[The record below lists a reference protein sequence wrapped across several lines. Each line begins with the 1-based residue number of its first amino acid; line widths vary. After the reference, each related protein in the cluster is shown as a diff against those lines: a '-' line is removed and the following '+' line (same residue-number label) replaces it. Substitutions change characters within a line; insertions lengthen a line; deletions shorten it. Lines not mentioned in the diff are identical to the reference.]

1 VGDWSD
7 AAPLLGLAAAVALLA
22 VGVGTDRTPL
32 TVVGLVGGFGYLP
45 WTVGHFFADSLGVP
59 LAMLLC
65 GVALLSVTLVVLC
78 RTARGVPARW

>member
-1 VGDWSD
+1 MITDQKARKFG
-7 AAPLLGLAAAVALLA
+7 LA
-22 VGVGTDRTPL
+22 VGVGTDCTPL

-65 GVALLSVTLVVLC
+65 GVALLVVTLVVL
-78 RTARGVPARW
+78 RRSSRAVPAR